1 MKLPVATLLLS
12 VRLLCILLALC
23 AIPAGEVSFVGA
35 AHAQEQR
42 QGVGL
47 LRFLFQRREPP
58 RQERVAPPTRQRR
71 AAEPAKRRSTPAAP
85 PPEPVIE
92 KAENAKRVLVVGDF
106 VASGL
111 ASGLE
116 AAFAQNPDVAV
127 VDKTNGSSG
136 LVRSDHY
143 DWPGNIAS
151 VIDATT
157 PAAVVV
163 MIGAND
169 RQQMVVGGTRVE
181 PRTDEWT
188 AEYER
193 RVTALAK
200 AVRDK
205 GLPLLWVGNLPYKS
219 PSMTSDMVVFNDIYR
234 RIVTDAG
241 GEYIDVWDG
250 FVDEAGNFAAAGP
263 DINGQPAQLRSSDGI
278 NVTRQGRRKIA
289 YYLEKPLGRLFGLGG
304 AVPEPGVLQPEGV
317 LPPAVEDGTPAVI
330 DRTPP
335 MPIEDLSAEG
345 SELLGASFKPG
356 IDEVKTDAD
365 RLRLEGIG
373 PAPRKGRADDF
384 SLPDAA
390 ATSKETTS
398 ALPQAR

>member
-23 AIPAGEVSFVGA
+23 AIPVGEVSFVGA

-92 KAENAKRVLVVGDF
+92 KVENAKRVLVVGDF

-317 LPPAVEDGTPAVI
+317 LPPAAEDGTPAVI

-356 IDEVKTDAD
+356 IDEAKTDAD